1 MFETLL
7 AVLAGNGTLT
17 EEQVALVQSVFV
29 PRAFERGQFVQR
41 AGEVTRRGGFVARGC
56 FRMYV
61 INENGTESIVQF
73 APEGSWIGD
82 LQSATTEDPS
92 PYFIDAIEPSTALF
106 SDLPSFEKVLEAIP
120 EAARG
125 FRMGMQRSRD
135 VSQRRIAL
143 SLHGSAEERYLD
155 YVERYPSLAQ
165 RIPQHMLASYLG
177 MTPETLSRVRAR
189 LKGR

>member
-1 MFETLL
+1 MFESLL

-17 EEQVALVQSVFV
+17 EEQVALVRSVFV

-41 AGEVTRRGGFVARGC
+41 AGEVTARGGFVARGC

-61 INENGTESIVQF
+61 IHEKGTESIVQF

-82 LQSATTEDPS
+82 LQSASTGSPS
-92 PYFIDAIEPSTALF
+92 LYFIDAIEPSTALL
-106 SDLPSFEKVLEAIP
+106 SDLASFEKVLEAIP

-125 FRMGMQRSRD
+125 YRMGIQRSRD
-135 VSQRRIAL
+135 ANQRRIAL
-143 SLHGSAEERYLD
+143 SLNSSAEDRYRDFLERA
-155 YVERYPSLAQ
+155 PALAS
-165 RIPQHMLASYLG
+165 RVPQHMLASYLG
-177 MTPETLSRVRAR
+177 MTPETLSRVRTR